1 MKTTKK
7 TEISIGATYDEPK
20 SITIKESRTLAD
32 HIAIAE
38 INKELR
44 KEAMIRKAIICEARI
59 LAKKTYTCGT
69 NNEKILTKKLYKK
82 R

>member
-7 TEISIGATYDEPK
+7 TKINIGATYQKPK
-20 SITIKESRTLAD
+20 SVTIKENITPAD

-44 KEAMIRKAIICEARI
+44 KEAMIRKAIMCEARI
-59 LAKKTYTCGT
+59 LAKRTYTNGT
-69 NNEKILTKKLYKK
+69 NNEKILTKKLHK
-82 R
+82 

>member
-7 TEISIGATYDEPK
+7 TEISIGATYHEPK

-44 KEAMIRKAIICEARI
+44 KEAMIRKAIMCEARI
-59 LAKKTYTCGT
+59 LAKRTYTNGT
-69 NNEKILTKKLYKK
+69 NNEKILTKKLHK
-82 R
+82 

>member
-7 TEISIGATYDEPK
+7 TEISIGATYHEPK
-20 SITIKESRTLAD
+20 SITIKETRTLAD

-44 KEAMIRKAIICEARI
+44 KEAMIRKAIMCEARI
-59 LAKKTYTCGT
+59 LAKRTYTNGT
-69 NNEKILTKKLYKK
+69 NNEKILTKKLHK
-82 R
+82 

>member
-7 TEISIGATYDEPK
+7 TKINIGATYHEPK

-69 NNEKILTKKLYKK
+69 NNEEVPTKKYIKK
-82 R
+82 